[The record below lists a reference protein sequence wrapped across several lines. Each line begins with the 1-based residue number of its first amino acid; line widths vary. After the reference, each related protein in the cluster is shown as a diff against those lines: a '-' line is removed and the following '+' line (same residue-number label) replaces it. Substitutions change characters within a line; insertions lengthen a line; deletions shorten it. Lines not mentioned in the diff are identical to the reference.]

1 MEVSFYCY
9 SCLFQL
15 LDEVQSYILVERSI
29 EDNNAA
35 IDSTALEFIQI
46 VSSSIPLAIPFIY
59 NTVVISCFIVY
70 TMVICWLFRK
80 NSLMANRYKTL
91 QLCSIFLMFIF

>member
-59 NTVVISCFIVY
+59 NIVVISCFIVY

-80 NSLMANRYKTL
+80 K
-91 QLCSIFLMFIF
+91 